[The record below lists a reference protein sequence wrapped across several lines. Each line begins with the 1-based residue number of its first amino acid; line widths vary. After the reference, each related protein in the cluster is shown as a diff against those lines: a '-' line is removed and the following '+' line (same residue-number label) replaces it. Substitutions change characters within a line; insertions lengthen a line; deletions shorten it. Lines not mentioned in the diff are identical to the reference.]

1 MVTIIVLIILA
12 GVSISM
18 LVGMIACFTYT
29 PSWNQESFEKGMW
42 IAEYNKNKILYEK
55 FGTVNFDGNIP
66 SNFDTNKIFYDTYYN
81 TSGGILSCVNEYNFT
96 LLELEERQLMKQEV
110 LHGLIWKECICQ
122 DQEMEVNQKE

>member
-1 MVTIIVLIILA
+1 
-12 GVSISM
+12 M

-96 LLELEERQLMKQEV
+96 LLELEEP
-110 LHGLIWKECICQ
+110 IWRKCLNKAV
-122 DQEMEVNQKE
+122 EM